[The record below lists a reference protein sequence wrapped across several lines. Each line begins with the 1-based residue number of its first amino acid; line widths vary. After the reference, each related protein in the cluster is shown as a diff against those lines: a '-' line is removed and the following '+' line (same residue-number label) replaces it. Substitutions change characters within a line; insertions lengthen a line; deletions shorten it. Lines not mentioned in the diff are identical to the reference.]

1 MRLISVVLILFVST
15 SAFAETM
22 TMPIEGMHCGG
33 CTAAVE
39 AKACGKDKGYKSCKA
54 EITDAGKKMGQLVIE
69 TKRGEKIN
77 VDQVKT
83 EVKATSY
90 TPKEAKITN

>member
-1 MRLISVVLILFVST
+1 MKMFSVLLLLAGSH
-15 SAFAETM
+15 AMADKL

-39 AKACGKDKGYKSCKA
+39 EKACKGKGYKTCKA
-54 EITDAGKKMGQLVIE
+54 EIVDANKKIGQLVIE

-77 VDQVKT
+77 LEQVT
-83 EVKATSY
+83 TDVKATKY
-90 TPKEAKITN
+90 TPKEAKVTTN